1 MKKFGDFICEHVKF
15 VFIVSLI
22 LLLLSF
28 IGIKLTKINYDILVY
43 LPEDIETIKGQN
55 ILTDDFN
62 LGAFS
67 ITVIENMSSKDILK
81 LEQKISEVEGVN
93 RVISGYDLIGTTLPL
108 EMFPNELINKI
119 HKNESDLVLITFNDS
134 ISSDETL
141 SAVREIKE
149 ITNSSC
155 KIGGMS
161 AMVLDTMDLSEKEI
175 AIYVIIAVALCLL
188 VLELSI
194 DSYLVPL
201 LLLANIGIAILF
213 NLGSNFILGD
223 ISYITK
229 ALVAI
234 LQLGVT
240 TDFSIFL
247 YHSYENKKTKYK
259 DKKQAMS
266 KAINETF
273 QSVIGSSLTTIA
285 GFLVLCTMRLT
296 LGTDLGIVM
305 AKGVFIGVIC
315 VVTLFPSLLLLF
327 DKYIEKTKHK
337 TLTIKFD
344 KLNNFVISHY
354 KTIFIIF
361 VCLLIPTYLAYSKV
375 DVYYKID
382 ESLPKNLDSI
392 VANSI
397 LSERFNIT
405 SPEIIILDRKIKPKQ
420 VNEMIKKI
428 ETVEGIDFVLSYS
441 KIKEL
446 GITEDML
453 PTSITSIFESD
464 KYQMLLLN
472 SNYGIASKE
481 LNNQVEEINNIIKS
495 YDKKSIL
502 AGEGPLM
509 KDLVTIS
516 DNDFKNVNTS
526 SIICILVIM
535 LIVLKSI
542 SLPFLLIIAIEFAIF
557 TNMGIAYFSG
567 VILPFIA
574 PIVLGTIQLGA
585 TIDYAILMTTTYID
599 KRKKGISKKKAM
611 LETTSYCSNSIFVSG
626 MCFFAAT
633 FGVGVYSELEMV
645 GALCTLISRGAII
658 SMIAV
663 IMILPSILLIFDDA
677 ICITTY
683 KMKGK
688 RNMNKKRPKQIASLI
703 ILSLCLSSTSV
714 MALTKNET
722 VYGKL
727 NSDGSIK
734 SILVNEHLLNNKN
747 QDTIEDFSDL
757 QDILNI
763 NGDNSFTK
771 NNDKLI
777 WDAHGENIF
786 YQGTTNKELPV
797 KVEISYKLDGKA
809 IKIDD
814 LLGKSGKVDIILK
827 YTNSDKKL
835 VKVNGEM
842 EALYTPFVVTMG
854 TVIPSDNNDNIQV
867 TNGKIVN
874 NGTGNIIIGIATPG
888 LYESLKINELK
899 DLNKITI
906 SYDTKNFSLSSIYS
920 VVTPK
925 ILESSDLKVFD
936 ELSEITSNLNLLQTS
951 INQIEVGAKTL
962 LDGSSSLKNGTS
974 QIHTNLIMVSEK
986 LKEIEKGQI
995 TLATGLKEITSKLEE
1010 AKSNLS
1016 LTSNVNEINQIKY
1029 LIEQNQNTINGLKVD
1044 EVTNAHLIKL
1054 LEENKRAL
1062 ETTLQNLSAS
1072 NTTLN
1077 NLIDSLIKNLKYM
1090 EQGVSTL
1097 TNGTTRLQEASTILA
1112 SKSKELDVGASKVY
1126 VGMENLSNGIVKI
1139 NKEGISKMT
1148 SITTGSLSNMPNK
1161 LKALV
1166 KLGENYETF
1175 TMKSSKD
1182 DGITKFILVVDS
1194 KKEEKKE
1201 LKVIQKEE
1209 KVTLWNRITN
1219 LFK

>member
-1 MKKFGDFICEHVKF
+1 MKKFGEFICEHVKF

-28 IGIKLTKINYDILVY
+28 IGIKLTRINYDILVY

-67 ITVIENMSSKDILK
+67 VTVIENMSSKDILK

-93 RVISGYDLIGTTLPL
+93 RVVSGYDIIGTTLPL
-108 EMFPNELINKI
+108 EMFPSELIDKI
-119 HKNESDLVLITFNDS
+119 HKNDSDLLLITFNDS
-134 ISSDETL
+134 TSTEETL

-194 DSYLVPL
+194 DSYLVPI

-213 NLGSNFILGD
+213 NLGSNFILGN

-229 ALVAI
+229 ALVAV

-266 KAINETF
+266 KAITETF

-315 VVTLFPSLLLLF
+315 VVTLFPALLLLF

-344 KLNNFVISHY
+344 RLNNFVIKHY
-354 KTIFIIF
+354 KTIFTIF
-361 VCLLIPTYLAYSKV
+361 ICLLIPAYLAYSKV

-382 ESLPKNLDSI
+382 ESLPKDLDSI

-405 SPEIIILDRKIKPKQ
+405 SPEIIILDRNIKPKQ
-420 VNEMIKKI
+420 VNEMIEKI
-428 ETVEGIDFVLSYS
+428 EKVDGIDFVLSYS

-453 PTSITSIFESD
+453 PDAITPIFESD

-472 SNYGIASKE
+472 SNYGIATNE
-481 LNNQVEEINNIIKS
+481 LNNQIEEINAIIKS
-495 YDKKSIL
+495 YDKNSIL

-516 DNDFKNVNTS
+516 DNDFKSVNTS
-526 SIICILVIM
+526 SIICILIIM
-535 LIVLKSI
+535 LIVLRSLA
-542 SLPFLLIIAIEFAIF
+542 LPFLLIIAIEFAIF
-557 TNMGIAYFSG
+557 ANMGFAYFGG
-567 VILPFIA
+567 VILPFVA

-585 TIDYAILMTTTYID
+585 TIDYAILMTTTYIE
-599 KRKKGISKKKAM
+599 KRKSGMPKKNAM

-663 IMILPSILLIFDDA
+663 IMILPSILLMFDDV
-677 ICITTY
+677 ICMTTY

-688 RNMNKKRPKQIASLI
+688 SNMNKKRTKQVASLM

-727 NSDGSIK
+727 NSDGSVKTVLI
-734 SILVNEHLLNNKN
+734 NEHLVNTKDE
-747 QDTIEDFSDL
+747 DTLEDLSDL
-757 QDILNI
+757 ENILNI

-771 NNDKLI
+771 NNNKLT
-777 WDAHGENIF
+777 WDARGENIF
-786 YQGTTNKELPV
+786 YQGTTNKELPI
-797 KVEISYKLDGKA
+797 KVEISYKLDGKD

-814 LLGKSGKVDIILK
+814 LLGKSGKVEITLK
-827 YTNSDKKL
+827 YQNSDKHL
-835 VKVNGEM
+835 VKINKKQEV
-842 EALYTPFVVTMG
+842 LYTPFVVTMG
-854 TVIPSDNNDNIQV
+854 TIIPNENNDNIKV
-867 TNGKIVN
+867 TNGKIIN
-874 NGTGNIIIGIATPG
+874 NGTGNIVVGISTPG
-888 LYESLKINELK
+888 LYESLKIDELK

-906 SYDTKNFSLSSIYS
+906 SYDTKDFSLSSIYS

-925 ILESSDLKVFD
+925 VLESSDLKVFD
-936 ELSEITSNLNLLQTS
+936 KMTSLFQNTALLQDS
-951 INQIEVGAKTL
+951 INQIEAGAKEL
-962 LDGSSSLKNGTS
+962 LNGSNSIKNGTE
-974 QIHTNLIMVSEK
+974 QVYTNLVTVSEK
-986 LKEIEKGQI
+986 LKEIENGTI
-995 TLATGLKEITSKLEE
+995 SIDNGLKEMITKLEE
-1010 AKSNLS
+1010 AKKGLS
-1016 LTSNVNEINQIKY
+1016 LISNSSQISTINA
-1029 LIEQNQNTINGLKVD
+1029 LIEQDKNTIDALKGD
-1044 EVTNAHLIKL
+1044 ITANANLIQL
-1054 LEENKRAL
+1054 LEGNKQAL
-1062 ETTLQNLSAS
+1062 EQTLQTLSATS
-1072 NTTLN
+1072 TTLN
-1077 NLIDSLIKNLKYM
+1077 SLIDTLISNLKQI

-1097 TNGTTRLQEASTILA
+1097 SSGTTKLQEATAILA
-1112 SKSKELDVGASKVY
+1112 SKTNELDKGAKELYS
-1126 VGMENLSNGIVKI
+1126 GMTTLNNGITKF
-1139 NKEGISKMT
+1139 NQEGISKIT
-1148 SITTGSLSNMPNK
+1148 SIGNGSLNVLETK
-1161 LKALV
+1161 VKTLV
-1166 KLGENYETF
+1166 KLGEDYETF

-1182 DGITKFILVVDS
+1182 EGTTKFVLVVDS
-1194 KKEEKKE
+1194 KKKVVKEVKQEKKT
-1201 LKVIQKEE
+1201 E
-1209 KVTLWNRITN
+1209 KVTLLDRIIN